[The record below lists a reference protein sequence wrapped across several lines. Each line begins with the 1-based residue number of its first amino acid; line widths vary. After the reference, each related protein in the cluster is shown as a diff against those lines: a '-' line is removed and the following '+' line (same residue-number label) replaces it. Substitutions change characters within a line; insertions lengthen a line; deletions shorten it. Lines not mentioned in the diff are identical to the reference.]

1 MPFVQGKT
9 PAIIIP
15 QTRIVEAVDA
25 LHCVGY
31 TRHRGLRWTRENEV
45 YTLRKSWSDYAA
57 KTCNRRMQN
66 HVQIVACDDGL
77 HVFAHT
83 EPAGY
88 GLEHAVSAIMDKA
101 DFLVGSKILVS
112 DLKRSGYKK

>member
-1 MPFVQGKT
+1 MPFIQGKT

-45 YTLRKSWSDYAA
+45 YTLRRTWKGEKKAQ
-57 KTCNRRMQN
+57 MQN

-88 GLEHAVSAIMDKA
+88 GLEHAVSAIMDRA
-101 DFLVGSKILVS
+101 DYGKGSITLLG
-112 DLKRSGYKK
+112 DLKKSGYKK